1 MPYTILRFAKHKG
14 NPARAIQAHYE
25 REKDKYKSNPDIK
38 TDKIKNNIHL
48 VRPKASYK
56 VEIDTRINNSG
67 CRVRKDSTRFVDTL
81 ITAIPEFFKG
91 KPLKAVV
98 EYFTHAL
105 DFMKTKI
112 RPDNI
117 FTAVIHMDEANSHM
131 HLCFVPLTKDNRLTA
146 KEILGNRAKL
156 SKWQDEFHGYM
167 NKFYPELERG
177 ISAQLTQRKHIP
189 NHIFKSAKSLQ
200 KMQGQIEELLENTNI
215 FNSGK
220 NTQKALQLI
229 EQWIPQVETFETNIR
244 LIEKSLK
251 QLEEEKKFLSNELND
266 RKGDN
271 FHQLMEIA
279 GLKSELNRFKKLY
292 SNVPEEIRAEIESRT
307 RQRQREVER

>member
-1 MPYTILRFAKHKG
+1 MAYTILRFAKHKG
-14 NPARAIQAHYE
+14 NPARAIQAHHE
-25 REKDKYKSNPDIK
+25 REKEKYKSNPDIK
-38 TDKIKNNIHL
+38 VDKIKNNIHL
-48 VRPKASYK
+48 VTPTASYK

-81 ITAIPEFFKG
+81 ITASPEFFKG
-91 KPLKAVV
+91 KTVKAIV

-105 DFMKTKI
+105 EFMKTKV

-117 FTAVIHMDEANSHM
+117 FTAVIHMDEANPHM
-131 HLCFVPLTKDNRLTA
+131 HLCFVPLTEDNRLTA
-146 KEILGNRAKL
+146 KEILGNRVKL
-156 SKWQDEFHGYM
+156 SKWQDEFHEYM

-177 ISAQLTQRKHIP
+177 ISSQLTNRKHIP

-215 FNSGK
+215 LNSGK
-220 NTQKALQLI
+220 NTQKALKLI

-251 QLEEEKKFLSNELND
+251 QSEEEKRFLANELND
-266 RKGDN
+266 RKYDN
-271 FHQLMEIA
+271 FHNQIEIA
-279 GLKSELNRFKKLY
+279 GLKNELNKWKRLY
-292 SNVPEEIRAEIESRT
+292 NKVPEEIRTEIECRK
-307 RQRQREVER
+307 REHQREVER

>member
-1 MPYTILRFAKHKG
+1 
-14 NPARAIQAHYE
+14 
-25 REKDKYKSNPDIK
+25 
-38 TDKIKNNIHL
+38 
-48 VRPKASYK
+48 
-56 VEIDTRINNSG
+56 
-67 CRVRKDSTRFVDTL
+67 
-81 ITAIPEFFKG
+81 
-91 KPLKAVV
+91 
-98 EYFTHAL
+98 
-105 DFMKTKI
+105 
-112 RPDNI
+112 
-117 FTAVIHMDEANSHM
+117 M

-156 SKWQDEFHGYM
+156 SKSQDEFHGYM

-177 ISAQLTQRKHIP
+177 ISAQLTNRKHIP

-200 KMQGQIEELLENTNI
+200 KMQSQIEDLLENTNI

-251 QLEEEKKFLSNELND
+251 QSEEEKKFLSNELND

-292 SNVPEEIRAEIESRT
+292 SNVPEKIRVEIESRS